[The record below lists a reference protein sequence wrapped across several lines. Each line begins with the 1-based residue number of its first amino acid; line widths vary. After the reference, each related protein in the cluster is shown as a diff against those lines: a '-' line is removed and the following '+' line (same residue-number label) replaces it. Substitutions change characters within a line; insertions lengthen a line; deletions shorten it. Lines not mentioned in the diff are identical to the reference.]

1 MRTHKKRSTERKIYE
16 TGIFAESKSRGLG
29 ADQDIIDAI
38 MAENG
43 RDIEAA
49 KQAGSTWEEKYN
61 QAVAAHQQQ
70 LQQLQFESALEAAV
84 RQAGGR
90 NTKAIAALL
99 DTDEIRQAADLSGAL
114 KTALEE
120 VKKEND
126 YLFSSQT
133 PPLFARGTG
142 TQTGDNHTK
151 SATLAGALREKYER
165 K

>member
-1 MRTHKKRSTERKIYE
+1 MKREFLQNLKVGDLALTKEV
-16 TGIFAESKSRGLG
+16 
-29 ADQDIIDAI
+29 IDAI

-61 QAVAAHQQQ
+61 QAVAAHREQ
-70 LQQLQFESALEAAV
+70 LQQLQFDTMLETAV

-99 DTDEIRQAADLSGAL
+99 DMDAIRQEEDLSGAL
-114 KTALEE
+114 KTALET

-126 YLFSSQT
+126 YLFTTQT

-151 SATLAGALREKYER
+151 STTLAGALREKYER